1 MFGTGLDSELTGEEA
16 LLVAKGPPKGLLT
29 PKKSS
34 NSGTTMAMH
43 EGWKTPSAEQ
53 QSPSNSISGVKVR
66 SWSRNWAKMVKACV
80 RWSES
85 TSLAAWNLVL
95 TNRGLGRRA
104 DGSDLQPTDPPRLT
118 GEDKQRKL
126 FSIRQMEKRSPS
138 IILTL
143 IFLPCG
149 LRAKREVN
157 VPLGCP
163 YRSLNEAG
171 RTLAILVSDAPQV
184 GFSRLLQIPDIVL
197 LVTKIFTVLT
207 VLICD
212 YAHEMNHLN
221 GLLGSQVGFLL
232 SEQAQAAVLSSEV
245 SPFCPPD
252 AWPLFNSLLL
262 TASSILAN
270 IASSFSRGCAKMPL
284 DSATSRE
291 RSLKLFRYSIAREL
305 MREPTA
311 GLI

>member
-43 EGWKTPSAEQ
+43 EGWKTASAEQ

-118 GEDKQRKL
+118 GEDKNK
-126 FSIRQMEKRSPS
+126 K
-138 IILTL
+138 
-143 IFLPCG
+143 
-149 LRAKREVN
+149 
-157 VPLGCP
+157 
-163 YRSLNEAG
+163 
-171 RTLAILVSDAPQV
+171 V
-184 GFSRLLQIPDIVL
+184 GFD
-197 LVTKIFTVLT
+197 
-207 VLICD
+207 
-212 YAHEMNHLN
+212 
-221 GLLGSQVGFLL
+221 
-232 SEQAQAAVLSSEV
+232 
-245 SPFCPPD
+245 
-252 AWPLFNSLLL
+252 
-262 TASSILAN
+262 LAN
-270 IASSFSRGCAKMPL
+270 GKKSHQA
-284 DSATSRE
+284 
-291 RSLKLFRYSIAREL
+291 
-305 MREPTA
+305 
-311 GLI
+311 LI